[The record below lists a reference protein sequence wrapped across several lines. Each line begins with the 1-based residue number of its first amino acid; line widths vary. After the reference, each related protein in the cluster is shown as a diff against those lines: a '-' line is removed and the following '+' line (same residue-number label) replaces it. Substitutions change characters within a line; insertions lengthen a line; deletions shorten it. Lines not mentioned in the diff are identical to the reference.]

1 MQSDFPAFFA
11 DHFCCGSAM
20 QQGRKQIF
28 MHYYLTWGEFALIL
42 AAALLIYYLIILLGY
57 YQKELLVFFNR
68 QRGAGASKGIAVD
81 NSVMGIV
88 NEDDAEMNLVDSD
101 ELYFVAPE
109 EEEEVAPA
117 YSDKNKTLLLG
128 GLADFMQELKTLIRI
143 TVEAEDTKENFLSL
157 FSLIASKYSQLMD
170 GSFDQAIISYVLDSG
185 LHNKISPEELEQ
197 ILNDLNNEE

>member
-1 MQSDFPAFFA
+1 
-11 DHFCCGSAM
+11 
-20 QQGRKQIF
+20 

-57 YQKELLVFFNR
+57 YQKELLAFFNQ
-68 QRGAGASKGIAVD
+68 QRGPGASKGIPAD

-101 ELYFVAPE
+101 ELCFAAPE
-109 EEEEVAPA
+109 EEEEVVPA

-170 GSFDQAIISYVLDSG
+170 GSFDQAIISYVLDSE
-185 LHNKISPEELEQ
+185 LPFKISAEELEQ
-197 ILNDLNNEE
+197 TLYDLNNEE